1 VNPRDLPD
9 LANFAAVARH
19 GGFARAAAE
28 LGVSRSALSH
38 AIRGLETRLGVRL
51 LNRTTRSVAP
61 TAAGERLLVELGPAL
76 ERIELAV
83 EGANG
88 FRERPAGR
96 VRLSVPRVA
105 AALVIAPALPA
116 FLQAHPDID
125 VELSI
130 DDAAVDIVA
139 RGFDAGVRFGEL
151 LAGDMVAVAVG
162 PPVEF
167 AIVGSPS
174 YFRNR
179 PTPLEPADL
188 AAHQCIRLRLRGSGA
203 LFNWEFERDGREL
216 RVAVEG
222 PLTLDSSEFAV
233 RAAAGGV
240 GLAYASLADVE
251 ERVATGELVRVLAD
265 WCPPTARLYLY
276 YPGRRQ
282 VPAALRALID
292 WLRA

>member
-1 VNPRDLPD
+1 MNPRDLPD
-9 LANFAAVARH
+9 LVSFATVARC

-28 LGVSRSALSH
+28 MGVSRSALSH

-51 LNRTTRSVAP
+51 LNRTTRSVSL
-61 TAAGERLLVELGPAL
+61 TAAGERMLAEVAPAL
-76 ERIELAV
+76 ERIGSAI

-88 FRERPAGR
+88 FRDRPAGR

-105 AALVIAPALPA
+105 AALALIPALPS
-116 FLQAHPDID
+116 FLAAHPDVE

-139 RGFDAGVRFGEL
+139 KGFDAGVRFGEL
-151 LAGDMVAVAVG
+151 LAGDMMAVAIG

-167 AIVGSPS
+167 AVVGAPA
-174 YFRNR
+174 YFRDR
-179 PTPLEPADL
+179 PVPQEPAEL
-188 AAHQCIRLRLRGSGA
+188 AGHRCIRLRLRGSGA
-203 LFNWEFERDGREL
+203 LYDWEFERDGREL

-222 PLTLDSSEFAV
+222 PLTLDSSEYAV
-233 RAAAGGV
+233 RAAVGGI
-240 GLAYASLADVE
+240 GLAFAAVADVGP
-251 ERVATGELVRVLAD
+251 RLASGELIRVLAD

-276 YPGRRQ
+276 YPGRRH

-292 WLRA
+292 WLRR